1 MLFAWA
7 FFISFITA
15 LLLTPAV
22 RIAALRFGAI
32 DSPGP
37 RKIHQKP
44 TPLLGGLAMYLAV
57 SFSAV
62 LFLNLGYLTTG
73 TITATQIGS
82 IILGGGFLMLGGY
95 LDDRYNLKPLQ
106 QFLFPAIAI
115 ILVVL
120 SGISIKFVTN
130 PFGGV
135 LLIPPAVGVALTML
149 WMLGMS
155 YTTKLL
161 DGLDGLTT
169 GITAIGSLL
178 IFLVSLTWDVPQSG
192 TSILAL
198 IVAGAAAGF
207 LAYNWHPAYIF
218 LGEGGSVFCGFLL
231 GILAIISGSKIT
243 TALLIMGIPVLDVA
257 WVVLRRLS
265 QGTSPA
271 QADRKHLH
279 FRLLDIGLTHRQA
292 VITLYAVTAAFG
304 ASSLFL
310 QSFGK
315 VIALLILAAFM
326 LVLALSLILVY
337 NLKNKPHRQ

>member
-15 LLLTPAV
+15 LLVTPAV
-22 RIAALRFGAI
+22 RIAALHFGTI
-32 DSPGP
+32 DTPGP

-44 TPLLGGLAMYLAV
+44 TPLLGGLAIYLAV
-57 SFSAV
+57 SFSTI
-62 LFLNLGYLTTG
+62 LFLNLGYLTTA
-73 TITATQIGS
+73 TITATQIS
-82 IILGGGFLMLGGY
+82 VIILGGAFLMFGGY
-95 LDDRYNLKPLQ
+95 LDDRYNLKPFQ
-106 QFLFPAIAI
+106 QFLFPAGAIA
-115 ILVVL
+115 LVLL
-120 SGISIKFVTN
+120 SGISIKFITN

-135 LLIPPAVGVALTML
+135 LFIPSIVGTVLTML

-218 LGEGGSVFCGFLL
+218 LGEGGSVFCGFML
-231 GILAIISGSKIT
+231 GILAIISGSKIA
-243 TALLIMGIPVLDVA
+243 TALLIMGIPVLDVL
-257 WVVLRRLS
+257 WVIVRRVI
-265 QGTSPA
+265 QGKSPA

-279 FRLLDIGLTHRQA
+279 FRLLDIGLSHRQA
-292 VITLYAVTAAFG
+292 VLTLYAVTAAFG

-326 LVLALSLILVY
+326 FVLASGLILVY
-337 NLKNKPHRQ
+337 NLKNKPHN